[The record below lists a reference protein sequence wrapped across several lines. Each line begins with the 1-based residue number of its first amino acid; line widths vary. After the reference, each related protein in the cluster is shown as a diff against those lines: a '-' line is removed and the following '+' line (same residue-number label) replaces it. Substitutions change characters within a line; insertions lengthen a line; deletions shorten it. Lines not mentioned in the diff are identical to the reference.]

1 MDRGVGTNRPPC
13 LERRFAEPLAFDE
26 AFDPLTRG

>member
-1 MDRGVGTNRPPC
+1 MDRGVGTNR
-13 LERRFAEPLAFDE
+13 RRATADPLLFDE